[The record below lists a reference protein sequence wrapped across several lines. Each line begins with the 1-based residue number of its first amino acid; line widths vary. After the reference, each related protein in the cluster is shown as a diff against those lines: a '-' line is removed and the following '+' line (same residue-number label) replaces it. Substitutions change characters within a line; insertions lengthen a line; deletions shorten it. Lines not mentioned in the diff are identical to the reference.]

1 MPLPPTHG
9 CDMRHAMILAGGT
22 GTRLWPLSRKRRP
35 KQLLRLFEGSSLL
48 QAARRR
54 LEPLFQPENIWIVT
68 SASYLDAVAA
78 ELPDIPRSNLL
89 GEPVGRDT
97 ANAIGLAAHLLVRRD
112 PEGTM
117 AVFTAD
123 HLITPQH
130 AFVAAIRAGLDVA
143 EAHPD
148 ALVTFGIAPD
158 SPHTGYGYIHRGEPI
173 GPDTYEVRQ
182 FKEKPSRALAEEYL
196 RSGEY
201 FWNSGMFCWKLRTI
215 LRELERNLPENHRV
229 LAQLASQWPAPSR
242 EGGAGIGDGPAA
254 MWGGE
259 LAQRDMQPAYPAER
273 SELARLFE
281 SLRAIS
287 IDFGVMEKAQRVLA
301 VEMKCRWI
309 DLGSWTAIAATRK
322 RDEAGNVIIAPR
334 AMAISGGDNVL
345 VSESDHLLVTLG
357 LSDLV
362 VVYSEDVTL
371 ICHRSHEQQIRELAR
386 MCRDRYGERYE

>member
-1 MPLPPTHG
+1 
-9 CDMRHAMILAGGT
+9 MRHALILAGGT
-22 GTRLWPLSRKRRP
+22 GTRLWPLSRKNRP

-54 LEPLFQPENIWIVT
+54 LEPLFPPENIWIAT
-68 SASYLDAVAA
+68 SASYLEAVAS
-78 ELPDIPRSNLL
+78 ELPDLPRSNLL
-89 GEPVGRDT
+89 GEPAGRDT

-130 AFVAAIRAGLDVA
+130 AFVAAIRTGLDVA

-158 SPHTGYGYIHRGEPI
+158 SPHTGYGYIHRGQAL

-182 FKEKPSRALAEEYL
+182 FKEKPSRGLAEEYL
-196 RSGEY
+196 RSGEH

-215 LRELERNLPENHRV
+215 LHELERNLPENHRL
-229 LAQLASQWPAPSR
+229 LAQIASQWSAPDR
-242 EGGAGIGDGPAA
+242 DPGTGAGPPDAPPA
-254 MWGGE
+254 G
-259 LAQRDMQPAYPAER
+259 R
-273 SELARLFE
+273 SERNRLFE

-287 IDFGVMEKAQRVLA
+287 IDFGVMEKAQRVLV

-334 AMAISGGDNVL
+334 AMAISGGDNIL
-345 VSESDHLLVTLG
+345 VSERDHLIVTLG

-362 VVYSEDVTL
+362 VVHSEDVTL
-371 ICHRSHEQQIRELAR
+371 ICHRNHEQQIRELAR
-386 MCRDRYGERYE
+386 MCRDRYGEQYE

>member
-1 MPLPPTHG
+1 
-9 CDMRHAMILAGGT
+9 MRHALILAGGT
-22 GTRLWPLSRKRRP
+22 GTRLWPLSRKNRP

-54 LEPLFQPENIWIVT
+54 LEPLFPPENIWIAT
-68 SASYLDAVAA
+68 SASYLEAVAS
-78 ELPDIPRSNLL
+78 ELPDLPRSNLL

-130 AFVAAIRAGLDVA
+130 AFVAAIRTGLDVA

-158 SPHTGYGYIHRGEPI
+158 SPHTGYGYIHRGQAL

-182 FKEKPSRALAEEYL
+182 FKEKPSRGLAEEYL

-215 LRELERNLPENHRV
+215 LHELERNLPENHRI
-229 LAQLASQWPAPSR
+229 LAQIASQWSAPER
-242 EGGAGIGDGPAA
+242 DPGTGAGGPDAP
-254 MWGGE
+254 
-259 LAQRDMQPAYPAER
+259 PAHPPGR
-273 SELARLFE
+273 SERNRLFE

-287 IDFGVMEKAQRVLA
+287 IDFGVMEKAQRVLV

-334 AMAISGGDNVL
+334 AMAISGGDNIL
-345 VSESDHLLVTLG
+345 VSESDHLIVTLG

-362 VVYSEDVTL
+362 VVHSEDVTL
-371 ICHRSHEQQIRELAR
+371 ICHRNHEQQIRELAR
-386 MCRDRYGERYE
+386 MCRDRYGERYD

>member
-1 MPLPPTHG
+1 
-9 CDMRHAMILAGGT
+9 MRHAMIMAGGT

-54 LEPLFQPENIWIVT
+54 LEPLFPPENIWVVT
-68 SASYLDAVAA
+68 SACYLDAVAA
-78 ELPDIPRSNLL
+78 DLPDLPRSNLL
-89 GEPVGRDT
+89 GEPAGRDT

-130 AFVAAIRAGLDVA
+130 AFVAAIRTGLAAA

-158 SPHTGYGYIHRGEPI
+158 SPHTGYGYIHRGQAL
-173 GPDTYEVRQ
+173 GPDMYEVRQ
-182 FKEKPSRALAEEYL
+182 FKEKPSRGLAEEYQ
-196 RSGEY
+196 RSGQH

-215 LRELERNLPENHRV
+215 LHELERNLPENHSI
-229 LAQLASQWPAPSR
+229 LAQIASQWSATDYNLR
-242 EGGAGIGDGPAA
+242 AVDRVGPHEA
-254 MWGGE
+254 
-259 LAQRDMQPAYPAER
+259 LAVRTVGR
-273 SELARLFE
+273 SELNRLFE

-287 IDFGVMEKAQRVLA
+287 IDFGVMEKAQRVLM

-322 RDEAGNVIIAPR
+322 RDEAGNVLIAPR
-334 AMAISGGDNVL
+334 AMAISGGDNIL
-345 VSESDHLLVTLG
+345 VSESDHLIVTLG

-362 VVYSEDVTL
+362 VVHSEDVTL
-371 ICHRSHEQQIRELAR
+371 ICHRNHEQQIRDLAR